1 MEDYLEKRGRLIKRL
16 LMATSELEDSGN
28 FNMKTYADAFS
39 KIIKQ
44 VFNITD
50 LSEILVDWDI
60 FDYMFDNDATPKE
73 TIVEIIN
80 QLDRNIGE

>member
-16 LMATSELEDSGN
+16 LMADSELSSSGN

-39 KIIKQ
+39 EIIKQ
-44 VFNITD
+44 VLDISD
-50 LSEILVDWDI
+50 LAEVLLDWDI
-60 FDYMFDNDATPKE
+60 FDYMFDTDATAKE